1 MKLLSLS
8 RGEQSALSCGQLL
21 ARFESLCD
29 LQLWPEARAALDR
42 ELRSQG
48 LDLAFWT
55 FESRTSSSFGRKG
68 QQREPVLH
76 LHFRTT
82 AAFEAETGID
92 PHSGN
97 WDDTW
102 TRTDAL
108 RGIVNDVLARHGLG
122 DHFCSPQ
129 SFVFPRSWEQYCWNK
144 IACESEA
151 TVKQMV
157 SRLVLGRWRGLL
169 PRSGYYPSVYY
180 GSAWEGAAPG
190 VFNIVFAREEQMDRA
205 NGRIDDIRAG
215 CSDILRQGC
224 HDGYVENF
232 DVAIQL
238 WWRGMA
244 MPPLYRR
251 D

>member
-1 MKLLSLS
+1 M
-8 RGEQSALSCGQLL
+8 
-21 ARFESLCD
+21 
-29 LQLWPEARAALDR
+29 
-42 ELRSQG
+42 
-48 LDLAFWT
+48 
-55 FESRTSSSFGRKG
+55 
-68 QQREPVLH
+68 LH

-82 AAFEAETGID
+82 AALEAETGID
-92 PHSGN
+92 PHRGN

-108 RGIVNDVLARHGLG
+108 RNIANAILARHGPG
-122 DHFCSPQ
+122 DDFCSPQ

-144 IACESEA
+144 IAYDSEA
-151 TVKQMV
+151 AVKRMV
-157 SRLVLGRWRGLL
+157 SRMVLGRWRSLL
-169 PRSGYYPSVYY
+169 PRSGYYPSVYR

-190 VFNIVFAREEQMDRA
+190 AFNIVFEREEQMDRA
-205 NGRIDDIRAG
+205 KSLIDEIRAG
-215 CSDILRQGC
+215 CGDILRQGR

-232 DVAIQL
+232 DVAVQL